1 MASSI
6 TPAAAL
12 RRFGLRQTI
21 KGALI
26 LGISVGLF
34 VTVQGLGYAK
44 TFADERSRMDLAASL
59 TDAPALGILYG
70 EPKELLTTSGYMV
83 YRTVA
88 ILALITSL
96 WGLMTATKLLRGQEE
111 DGRTEAIITGST
123 TNRHASWNMFLGY
136 IGSMVVSFSLAAL
149 IIIGCGRIPG
159 VDTPVLTCILI
170 AAMIYLPSLL
180 FASLGV
186 LVSQFS
192 VIRRRALMYGLVP
205 LVILFALRGIANTMS
220 DWYWLKNITPFG
232 WVDKFS
238 PVADTQLA
246 WILPF
251 LITIPILVLG
261 IYFAGKRDLGASLIK
276 ESLNVKSHYFLL
288 KTYVQLAIR
297 QQLGIFIGWSIAA
310 VAVSAIIAAV
320 ADIAAKAVADAPQMV
335 DIIAKL
341 GNSIGDIKVA
351 FLGTGTIFIVLLL
364 LIMATVG
371 LGAIRRDEAMLYLD
385 NLLVQPVRRS
395 VWLANRLGILLGAA
409 LFISL
414 ISGLA
419 TLLIGGAIGID
430 LDASNLFAVCVALI
444 GTIVFTLGIG
454 TFVYGI
460 LPRLATL
467 AMYVVIAWSFTID
480 IVASVVK
487 LDDIFIKSSLFHYV
501 SSSPSEVPNWA
512 TFAWLVGIGL
522 VMAAIGI
529 ATFTRRDIVPE

>member
-385 NLLVQPVRRS
+385 NR
-395 VWLANRLGILLGAA
+395 
-409 LFISL
+409 
-414 ISGLA
+414 
-419 TLLIGGAIGID
+419 
-430 LDASNLFAVCVALI
+430 VCVALI